1 MTDYYGKE
9 ISLDKILLD
18 VGPGWHP
25 LITTLVEDLEKLG
38 WDGQVC
44 QVKEK
49 FGGLRFYIG
58 AESDEIQL
66 RIAEAEKQSYKIC
79 GWCGKPGTLVKLGWW
94 MTRCPEHS
102 KT

>member
-18 VGPGWHP
+18 VRPGWHP
-25 LITTLVEDLEKLG
+25 LITTLVEDLGKLG

-58 AESDEIQL
+58 AKSDEIQL
-66 RIAEAEKQSYKIC
+66 RITEAEKQSYKIC
-79 GWCGKPGTLVKLGWW
+79 EICGEPGTLVKLGWL

>member
-9 ISLDKILLD
+9 ISLDKILLH
-18 VGPGWHP
+18 VRPGWHP

-44 QVKEK
+44 QVKE
-49 FGGLRFYIG
+49 IH
-58 AESDEIQL
+58 L
-66 RIAEAEKQSYKIC
+66 RITEAENQSYKIC
-79 GWCGKPGTLVKLGWW
+79 EICGEPGTLVKLGWL

>member
-9 ISLDKILLD
+9 ISLDEILLH
-18 VGPGWHP
+18 VRPGWHP
-25 LITTLVEDLEKLG
+25 LITTLIKDLEKLG

-58 AESDEIQL
+58 AKSDEIQL

-79 GWCGKPGTLVKLGWW
+79 EICGEPGTLVKLGWL

>member
-1 MTDYYGKE
+1 MTDYYGKD
-9 ISLDKILLD
+9 ISLDEILLD
-18 VGPGWHP
+18 VGLGWHP

-58 AESDEIQL
+58 VEYDEIQL
-66 RIAEAEKQSYKIC
+66 RITEAETQSYKIC
-79 GWCGKPGTLVKLGWW
+79 EICGEPATMVKLGWW

>member
-1 MTDYYGKE
+1 MTDCYGKD
-9 ISLDKILLD
+9 ISLDDILLD
-18 VGPGWHP
+18 VRPGWHP
-25 LITTLVEDLEKLG
+25 LITTLVEDLGKLG

-58 AESDEIQL
+58 EESDEIHL
-66 RIAEAEKQSYKIC
+66 RINEAEKQSYKIC
-79 GWCGKPGTLVKLGWW
+79 EWCGEPGTLVKMGWW
-94 MTRCPEHS
+94 TTRCPEHS

>member
-1 MTDYYGKE
+1 MTDYYGKD
-9 ISLDKILLD
+9 ISLDEILLD
-18 VGPGWHP
+18 VGLGWHP

-38 WDGQVC
+38 WDGQVG

-66 RIAEAEKQSYKIC
+66 RIAEAEMQSYKIC
-79 GWCGKPGTLVKLGWW
+79 EICGEPATMVKLGWW

>member
-1 MTDYYGKE
+1 MIDYYGKD
-9 ISLDKILLD
+9 ISLDEILLD
-18 VGPGWHP
+18 VRPGWHP

-58 AESDEIQL
+58 AESDEIHL
-66 RIAEAEKQSYKIC
+66 RINEAEKQSYKIC
-79 GWCGKPGTLVKLGWW
+79 EMCGKPGSIVKMGWLT
-94 MTRCPEHS
+94 TRCPEHS